1 MAHYICPGSNHFF
14 VYACIG
20 TNRYIRYLQS
30 QTLKQGNNTVYFKN
44 LAPVIY
50 MVLLKKGQAEK
61 TIKIMKVL

>member
-1 MAHYICPGSNHFF
+1 MVITD
-14 VYACIG
+14 G
-20 TNRYIRYLQS
+20 TGKHIQS

-44 LAPVIY
+44 LAPGIY